1 MNLLVVLI
9 LALVLVGLRFLRL
22 PRVWWVPVWW
32 LVSYLFLVYGIY
44 PPLPHSIVF
53 MFMGIITLSLL
64 AYFSVDSQTLA
75 AAWAGV
81 VAFLTDRRYTVP
93 LAMVVVALPAVAAY
107 MAYRD
112 ATRGPN
118 PPLFGRTVHPPP
130 PIEIMFKGKKINLT
144 EADNP
149 FRSLETSQP
158 EKFRAHV
165 AHGRVIYFQNCVF
178 CHGDNLDGEG
188 LFAHGFDPL
197 PANFSD
203 PTTIAMLQESYLFWR
218 IAKGG
223 PGLPEESAPWAS
235 AMPAWEKFLS
245 EEDIWD
251 VILFLYDYTGYRPRA
266 KESLE

>member
-1 MNLLVVLI
+1 MKPLVVLI
-9 LALVLVGLRFLRL
+9 LALVLLGLRFLRL
-22 PRVWWVPVWW
+22 SRVLWVPVWW
-32 LVSYLFLVYGIY
+32 LASYVFLVYGIE
-44 PPLPHSIVF
+44 PPLPRSIIL

-64 AYFSVDSQTLA
+64 AYFSVDSQTLS
-75 AAWAGV
+75 AAWGAIV
-81 VAFLTDRRYTVP
+81 RFVTDRRYTIP
-93 LAMVVVALPAVAAY
+93 LAMVVVALPAAVGWV
-107 MAYRD
+107 AYRN
-112 ATRGPN
+112 ASKAPN
-118 PPLFGRTVHPPP
+118 PPLFGRTIHPPP
-130 PIEIMFKGKKINLT
+130 PIEITFKGKKINLT

-149 FRSLETSQP
+149 FRALEKSDP
-158 EKFRAHV
+158 DKFRQHV
-165 AHGRVIYFQNCVF
+165 ARGRVIYFQNCVF
-178 CHGDNLDGEG
+178 CHGDNLNGEG

-197 PANFSD
+197 PANFAD